1 MKDMK
6 PSPMPKAAEKT
17 KVNTGSVGG
26 ESKANMKGA
35 AMGQPSGG
43 LKGAIGELKSQNH
56 SMGHLRHE
64 PLAGLKPRG
73 GNSNY

>member
-6 PSPMPKAAEKT
+6 PAPMPTSGHKAPAKGNPGLERKAQVKAAQT
-17 KVNTGSVGG
+17 
-26 ESKANMKGA
+26 
-35 AMGQPSGG
+35 GQPSGG
-43 LKGAIGELKSQNH
+43 LRGAIHELGSQNH

-73 GNSNY
+73 GNSNS